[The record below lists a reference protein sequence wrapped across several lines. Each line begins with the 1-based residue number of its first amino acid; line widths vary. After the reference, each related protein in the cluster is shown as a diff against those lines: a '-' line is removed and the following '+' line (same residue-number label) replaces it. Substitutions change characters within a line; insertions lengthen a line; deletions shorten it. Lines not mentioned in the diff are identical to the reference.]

1 MTPKRKAK
9 LIAEARELGISE
21 MVIEGVTYKLGHTPK
36 PVEMTEA
43 DLKNAVKFQSP
54 LDDLSDDEVLYY
66 HSSYFDELQEQKQLR
81 KEQIK
86 NKEDING

>member
-1 MTPKRKAK
+1 MTSKQKAK
-9 LIAEARELGISE
+9 LIKEARELGISE
-21 MVIEGVTYKLGHTPK
+21 IVIDGVTYKLGHAPK
-36 PVEMTEA
+36 QEMNEA

-54 LDDLSDDEVLYY
+54 LDDLSDTEVLFY
-66 HSSYFDELQEQKQLR
+66 HSPYFDELQEQTQLR